1 MSTARKVPCLD
12 DQQFDLFRGVP
23 TEGWSTETRTARH
36 SGRRFVSGDPS
47 RLFVGTVRLE
57 QYLRD
62 SAELTPLIVARLLD
76 EQDWQ
81 VFEQRYAATGRAPYA
96 PRAMMG
102 LILYGIMQ
110 GVHSLRALERLAR
123 LDLGCMWVAGGIT
136 PDHAI
141 IGRFIVLHAASLTH
155 EFFESLT
162 RTVLRAC
169 RSSNQRVAGD
179 GTVIEAACSHYK
191 LLKEQAVKA
200 QTEAARK
207 TLAQQPTEPHAQQ
220 AVQHAQECQAIFE
233 ARKANRHKW
242 GKSTD
247 SLRISGSEPQAMVQR
262 LKRGRGFAA
271 SYTPSVLAN
280 EDRIITAM
288 AVDASSET
296 AVMAQMLEQNA
307 RITGSQTKEVL
318 LDAGYFDD
326 EVIAATLKHDIS
338 LLCPSGQWPASK
350 EKRTGKFHKSL
361 FHYDPHADTYRCPA
375 GQVLT
380 RVYTV
385 APSAVTRE
393 HAVYAPTSCSGCPL
407 RDRCTAAKV
416 RKIKRYPE
424 DEAREALRLVME
436 QPAAQRTFSQR
447 KAMVEPVFATL
458 RYQQKLDRFR
468 RRGLCAVKCEFAL
481 HAMAYNLVRAVRL
494 LRGLFAYFY
503 VICLVQHAQRRLV
516 YLILI
521 QQAVIRRRYL
531 LATP

>member
-1 MSTARKVPCLD
+1 M
-12 DQQFDLFRGVP
+12 
-23 TEGWSTETRTARH
+23 
-36 SGRRFVSGDPS
+36 
-47 RLFVGTVRLE
+47 GTVRLE

-62 SAELTPLIVARLLD
+62 SGELTPLTVAQLLD

-81 VFEQRYAATGRAPYA
+81 VFEQRYAATGRTPYA
-96 PRAMMG
+96 TRAMMG

-110 GVHSLRALERLAR
+110 GVHSLRALEGLAR

-191 LLKEQAVKA
+191 LLEEQAVKA
-200 QTEAARK
+200 QTE
-207 TLAQQPTEPHAQQ
+207 
-220 AVQHAQECQAIFE
+220 
-233 ARKANRHKW
+233 
-242 GKSTD
+242 
-247 SLRISGSEPQAMVQR
+247 
-262 LKRGRGFAA
+262 
-271 SYTPSVLAN
+271 
-280 EDRIITAM
+280 
-288 AVDASSET
+288 
-296 AVMAQMLEQNA
+296 
-307 RITGSQTKEVL
+307 
-318 LDAGYFDD
+318 
-326 EVIAATLKHDIS
+326 
-338 LLCPSGQWPASK
+338 
-350 EKRTGKFHKSL
+350 
-361 FHYDPHADTYRCPA
+361 
-375 GQVLT
+375 
-380 RVYTV
+380 
-385 APSAVTRE
+385 
-393 HAVYAPTSCSGCPL
+393 
-407 RDRCTAAKV
+407 
-416 RKIKRYPE
+416 
-424 DEAREALRLVME
+424 
-436 QPAAQRTFSQR
+436 AQRTFSQR

-481 HAMAYNLVRAVRL
+481 HAMAYNLARAVRL

-503 VICLVQHAQRRLV
+503 VICHVQHAQRRLV